1 MKATKQTEHLVA
13 AFCAANKSSMRTSPE
28 MDKRIL
34 ADVLSAYKRPTTS
47 KPTAAATNIG
57 RIIMQS
63 PLTKLAVAA
72 AVIIA
77 CVIGLS
83 LWKTT
88 GSGIALADVLI
99 EVQQATA
106 YMYQM
111 TMTISGKSP
120 GPGTPINQTVEAS
133 VVSTQDGNMKMTM
146 NTVDRNSGKILRN
159 ETFMLPREKAVISIM
174 PEQRMYMRVDLDDTL
189 IERTRQQNNDPGAML
204 ERILK
209 CKYERLGRSRIDGV
223 EVEGFRTTDPNYL
236 GGVTGAVDVKIWVD
250 VKTQLLVRSE
260 GDVDAGGMKTHGVVS
275 NFQWDYAVDAAT
287 FKPVIPADYT
297 SMSTGPIKMPTASE
311 EAAIHGLAI
320 FADRTG
326 RYPDRL
332 DLTTLMGLLTKVSDS
347 NDPSLGKDNATLKKL
362 LESGASN
369 EEAIK
374 ETTKDTTNK
383 TVDTMLSVRD
393 TIAFYISL
401 RKDKKDPV
409 YYGNVVTPKDTDKV
423 LLRWKLSD
431 SDYRVIFG
439 DLHAETVSPERL
451 AELEKG
457 LSK

>member
-1 MKATKQTEHLVA
+1 MK
-13 AFCAANKSSMRTSPE
+13 
-28 MDKRIL
+28 
-34 ADVLSAYKRPTTS
+34 
-47 KPTAAATNIG
+47 
-57 RIIMQS
+57 S
-63 PLTKLAVAA
+63 PLTRLAVAA
-72 AVIIA
+72 VVLIA
-77 CVIGLS
+77 CAIGLS
-83 LWKTT
+83 LWRTT

-99 EVQQATA
+99 QIQQATA
-106 YMYQM
+106 YMYQT

-120 GPGTPINQTVEAS
+120 GPGTPINQTIEAS

-146 NTVDRNSGKILRN
+146 NTVDRNSGNILRN

-174 PEQRMYMRVDLDDTL
+174 PEQKTYMRIDLDDTQ
-189 IERTRQQNNDPGAML
+189 IEKTRQQNNDPGAML
-204 ERILK
+204 EQLLK

-260 GDVDAGGMKTHGVVS
+260 MDVDAGGMKTHGVIS
-275 NFQWDYAVDAAT
+275 NFRWDYPVDAAT

-297 SMSTGPIKMPTASE
+297 PMSSGPIKMPTASE
-311 EAAIHGLAI
+311 ETAIQSLKI
-320 FADRTG
+320 FAERTG

-332 DLTTLMGLLTKVSDS
+332 DLTTLIGLLPKAPDS

-369 EEAIK
+369 GEAIK
-374 ETTKDTTNK
+374 ETTQDTTSK
-383 TVDTMLSVRD
+383 TADTMLSVRD
-393 TIAFYISL
+393 AIAFHISL

-409 YYGNVVTPKDTDKV
+409 YYGNVVTPKDADKV

-431 SDYRVIFG
+431 SEYRIIFG
-439 DLHAETVSPERL
+439 DLHAETVSPEKL
-451 AELEKG
+451 ADLEKA
-457 LSK
+457 LTK